1 MKTAQV
7 GSEEK
12 TLCHFKCASVKTLT
26 EGQNCFTTKDTK
38 EPEDEALDRSLEPGG
53 CSTRLVYYTPQ
64 GATAQP
70 IIAFD
75 SSSSS
80 ILRVLRALRGEFSS
94 TSGLASQ
101 PACVLWE
108 PESEVATH
116 SKRQGSEKN
125 NAEGR

>member
-7 GSEEK
+7 GSEEE

-53 CSTRLVYYTPQ
+53 CSTSLVHCTPQ

-70 IIAFD
+70 IIASD